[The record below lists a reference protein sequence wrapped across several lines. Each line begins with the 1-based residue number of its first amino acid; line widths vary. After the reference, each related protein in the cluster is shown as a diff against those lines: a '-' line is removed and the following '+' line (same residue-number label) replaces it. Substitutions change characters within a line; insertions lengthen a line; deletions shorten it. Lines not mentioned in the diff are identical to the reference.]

1 VGQPAASKS
10 TLAPGAGHGG
20 EGDASLQGP
29 AQEKDQAQID
39 TLPEQPKPT
48 NASADASDVACADVS
63 ENAPSSIIALRTAM
77 RGAREATAATH
88 ETSGLVMTRPK
99 PEKRKNAKERAKDR
113 LDKRQGKAATVDVA
127 EVAAIVPAVSGLST
141 AHPKPERRKNAKERA
156 QEKFRVKPAEDGTTP
171 DMTAKAKSKAD
182 LKRADLKKAERKKA
196 KADRKSRKSAASK
209 AA

>member
-29 AQEKDQAQID
+29 AQEKDQDKDQAQLD

-48 NASADASDVACADVS
+48 NASADVS
-63 ENAPSSIIALRTAM
+63 EDAPSSIIALRTAT
-77 RGAREATAATH
+77 REARETNAAPH
-88 ETSGLVMTRPK
+88 DTSGLVMTRPK

-113 LDKRQGKAATVDVA
+113 LEKRKGKTATADVA

-156 QEKFRVKPAEDGTTP
+156 QEKFKVKPAEDGTTP

-182 LKRADLKKAERKKA
+182 LKKADLKKAERKKA
-196 KADRKSRKSAASK
+196 KADRKAKRSAASK

>member
-1 VGQPAASKS
+1 MGQPAASQS

-29 AQEKDQAQID
+29 AQDERQDLQEEAPQ
-39 TLPEQPKPT
+39 PEQPKPT
-48 NASADASDVACADVS
+48 NASSDA
-63 ENAPSSIIALRTAM
+63 SIIALRIAKPDAVDT
-77 RGAREATAATH
+77 TAATH

-99 PEKRKNAKERAKDR
+99 PEKRENAKER
-113 LDKRQGKAATVDVA
+113 LEKRKGKAETVEVA
-127 EVAAIVPAVSGLST
+127 EVAAVVPVVSGLAT

-156 QEKFRVKPAEDGTTP
+156 QEKFKAKPAEDGTTP

-182 LKRADLKKAERKKA
+182 LKKAERKKA
-196 KADRKSRKSAASK
+196 KADNKAKKSTTSK